1 MRNEELGMRNGELGM
16 RSGAGVR
23 DLEFFYRVIFPIPKG
38 KLSFALLSCG
48 KIFGGV
54 RGLTKGGNGTT

>member
-1 MRNEELGMRNGELGM
+1 M

-23 DLEFFYRVIFPIPKG
+23 DLEFFYRVIFQIPKG
-38 KLSFALLSCG
+38 KLSFVLLSCG

-54 RGLTKGGNGTT
+54 RRLVKA